1 MQGRNAREIEV
12 MVILG
17 MDNRV
22 YDKSVERWEA
32 RLAQR
37 DRNLRWLKERLFEMD
52 YPALYLGDEMNTFH
66 FDWDRAIREKRMDQ
80 TFRILLANMAASGDT
95 FSAPAIPLF
104 MSFCMIM
111 IPTG

>member
-52 YPALYLGDEMNTFH
+52 
-66 FDWDRAIREKRMDQ
+66 
-80 TFRILLANMAASGDT
+80 
-95 FSAPAIPLF
+95 
-104 MSFCMIM
+104 
-111 IPTG
+111 